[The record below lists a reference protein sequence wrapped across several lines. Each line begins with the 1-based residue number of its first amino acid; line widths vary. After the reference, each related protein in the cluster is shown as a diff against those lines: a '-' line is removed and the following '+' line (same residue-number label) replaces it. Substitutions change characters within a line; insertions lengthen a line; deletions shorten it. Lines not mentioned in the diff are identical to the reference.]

1 MKKNAILLALAV
13 LASASIV
20 GAGESQAA
28 AKSGGGCKS
37 SPWSLSVPAG
47 SGTASATIVQAPEDH
62 IWRVGVGRVP
72 QDAML
77 VIEYESVKGLKG
89 ELVLQSGAAQFV
101 EGSSV
106 TMRLQRDAKGGKLA
120 IAGTY
125 QIKCGKQRL

>member
-1 MKKNAILLALAV
+1 MKKNAILFALAV
-13 LASASIV
+13 LASASI
-20 GAGESQAA
+20 AGESQAA

-47 SGTASATIVQAPEDH
+47 SGAASATILQSPEDH

-77 VIEYESVKGLKG
+77 VIEYENVKGIKG

-106 TMRLQRDAKGGKLA
+106 TMRLQRDAKGSKLA